1 MDFKQGGQAIQRIR
15 KERGMTQEQLAELT
29 DVASNSISRIE
40 RGLLMPAL
48 PTLIDICNALG
59 TGADS
64 ILAAYIVTDTPIR
77 WTHLAEKLGGLD
89 LDTQHKIETIL
100 TCLIE
105 TI

>member
-1 MDFKQGGQAIQRIR
+1 
-15 KERGMTQEQLAELT
+15 
-29 DVASNSISRIE
+29 
-40 RGLLMPAL
+40 MPAL

-64 ILAAYIVTDTPIR
+64 ILAAYIATDTPIR
-77 WTHLAEKLGGLD
+77 WMSLAEKLGELD

-100 TCLIE
+100 DCLIE